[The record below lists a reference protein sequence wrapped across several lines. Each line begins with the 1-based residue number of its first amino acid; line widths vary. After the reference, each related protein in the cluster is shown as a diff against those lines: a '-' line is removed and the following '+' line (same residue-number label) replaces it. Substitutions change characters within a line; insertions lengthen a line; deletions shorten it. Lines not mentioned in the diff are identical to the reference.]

1 MIGEK
6 PFPEVPDPGIVDRYH
21 LSFECPPSGI
31 RQWIDKSGL
40 GARDCTAPGIA
51 LCSTENE
58 NQQMATIGHTLVGL
72 TLAAGPKS
80 RPPGRFLGLMWIGL
94 MVLFAH
100 LIDISEWMLL
110 LLAPGRFSTHSVTNE
125 PWLIVTVTL
134 CVAALLVSGRVRN
147 PVLYL
152 VAGVSILS
160 HVLLD
165 LRSVRLSLANLY
177 GWSGDQG
184 FPTFREMFISEV
196 WLFGFTLS
204 VVVLVRSLREPRI
217 KQATKYLG
225 AALAATAAISALSR
239 LPYLWMPAY
248 SLAVIHAGLVMKWRP
263 RPVHLWVLAP
273 LAPLLALVVT
283 EIYAGQLQSRGQDL
297 TQAKEYQA
305 ALEPLEAA
313 LRIATRS
320 SKVGTRVYL
329 STCKYMLNDLPD
341 AEHQLLQ
348 VIDDPENPYWPRL
361 MLAYFY
367 VAPKTKN
374 TPFHR
379 PEETR
384 RLLESIAEDPR
395 AGRTS
400 EIARGQLK
408 RMIDER
414 LIPPTA
420 PQ

>member
-1 MIGEK
+1 
-6 PFPEVPDPGIVDRYH
+6 
-21 LSFECPPSGI
+21 
-31 RQWIDKSGL
+31 
-40 GARDCTAPGIA
+40 
-51 LCSTENE
+51 
-58 NQQMATIGHTLVGL
+58 MATIGHTLVGL

-110 LLAPGRFSTHSVTNE
+110 LLAPGKFSTHSVTNQ
-125 PWLIVTVTL
+125 PWLITTVTL
-134 CVAALLVSGRVRN
+134 CAFVLLALVRVKN
-147 PVLYL
+147 PILYL
-152 VAGVSILS
+152 VTGISILS
-160 HVLLD
+160 HVVLD
-165 LRSVRLSLANLY
+165 LRSIRLSLANLY
-177 GWSGDQG
+177 GWNGDQG
-184 FPTFREMFISEV
+184 FPTFQEMFISEV
-196 WLFGFTLS
+196 WLFGLALS
-204 VVVLVRSLREPRI
+204 LVMLLRSLREPRI
-217 KQATKYLG
+217 KQPTKYLG
-225 AALAATAAISALSR
+225 AALAAIATVAALSR
-239 LPYLWMPAY
+239 LPFLWIPAY
-248 SLAVIHAGLVMKWRP
+248 SLAVLHRLLVMKWKP
-263 RPVHLWVLAP
+263 RPAHAWVLVP
-273 LAPLLALVVT
+273 LAPLLALVIT
-283 EIYAGQLQSRGQDL
+283 EVYAGQLQSRGQEL

-305 ALEPLEAA
+305 ALKPLQAA

-367 VAPKTKN
+367 VAPKTRN

-384 RLLESIAEDPR
+384 RLLESIAADPR

-400 EIARGQLK
+400 EIAREQLK
-408 RMIDER
+408 KMIYEH
-414 LIPPTA
+414 LIPPAA
-420 PQ
+420 PK

>member
-1 MIGEK
+1 
-6 PFPEVPDPGIVDRYH
+6 
-21 LSFECPPSGI
+21 
-31 RQWIDKSGL
+31 
-40 GARDCTAPGIA
+40 
-51 LCSTENE
+51 
-58 NQQMATIGHTLVGL
+58 
-72 TLAAGPKS
+72 
-80 RPPGRFLGLMWIGL
+80 MWIGL
-94 MVLFAH
+94 VILFAH

-110 LLAPGRFSTHSVTNE
+110 LLAPGRFSTHSVTNQ
-125 PWLIVTVTL
+125 PWLIITVTL
-134 CVAALLVSGRVRN
+134 CAFVLLGGGRVKN
-147 PVLYL
+147 PFLYL
-152 VAGVSILS
+152 VAATSILS

-165 LRSVRLSLANLY
+165 LRSIRLLLANLY

-196 WLFGFTLS
+196 WLFGLTFSL
-204 VVVLVRSLREPRI
+204 VVLFRSLREPRI
-217 KQATKYLG
+217 KRPTKFIG
-225 AALAATAAISALSR
+225 AALAAIAAISALSR
-239 LPYLWMPAY
+239 MPILWIPAY
-248 SLAVIHAGLVMKWRP
+248 SLAVIHACLVMKWRP
-263 RPVHLWVLAP
+263 RPAHVWVMVP

-283 EIYAGQLQSRGQDL
+283 EIYAGQLQSRGQEL

-305 ALEPLEAA
+305 ALEPLEGA

-367 VAPKTKN
+367 VAPKTKG
-374 TPFHR
+374 TTLHR

-384 RLLESIAEDPR
+384 RLLESIANDPR
-395 AGRTS
+395 AGQTS

-408 RMIDER
+408 RMIDEHI
-414 LIPPTA
+414 IPPAA
-420 PQ
+420 PN